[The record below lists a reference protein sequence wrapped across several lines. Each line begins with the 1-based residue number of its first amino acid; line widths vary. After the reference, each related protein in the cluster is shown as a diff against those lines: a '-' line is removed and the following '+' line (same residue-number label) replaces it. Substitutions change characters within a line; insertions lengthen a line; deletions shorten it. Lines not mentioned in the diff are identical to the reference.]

1 MDPKWGHFDYFT
13 GKNVGFYINS
23 KILDILR
30 HTAID
35 LNYDKKLDDFS
46 TYSHLEII

>member
-30 HTAID
+30 HSDIE
-35 LNYDKKLDDFS
+35 LNYEKKLNHFS
-46 TYSHLEII
+46 TYSHLEMI